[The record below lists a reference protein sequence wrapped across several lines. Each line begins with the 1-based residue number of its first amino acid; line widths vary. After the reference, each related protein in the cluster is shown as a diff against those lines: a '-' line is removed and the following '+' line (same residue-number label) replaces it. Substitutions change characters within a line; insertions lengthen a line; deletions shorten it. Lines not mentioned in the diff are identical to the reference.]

1 MLRWCHI
8 GGMAEPT
15 LNKCF
20 PVHCDIC
27 RCTLAHHP
35 MPEGTLFTN
44 LGPPA
49 SLDIVYMTGAE
60 ISRPELSRE
69 REQCPKADR
78 QDVRADRNLLIQ

>member
-1 MLRWCHI
+1 
-8 GGMAEPT
+8 
-15 LNKCF
+15 
-20 PVHCDIC
+20 
-27 RCTLAHHP
+27 
-35 MPEGTLFTN
+35 MPEGALCTN

-49 SLDIVYMTGAE
+49 SFDIIYMTGTE

>member
-1 MLRWCHI
+1 MLGWCHI
-8 GGMAEPT
+8 GWMAEPN

-35 MPEGTLFTN
+35 MPEGALCTN